1 MEKGTSL
8 TTRFISRA
16 LTEETKQEI
25 DVLVLSLLSGPLT
38 VPNFEDELK
47 DYYEIVTIDD
57 GLTLR
62 RYTSYEYKA
71 INTVL
76 RGDVWDYEVLGK
88 RTEERVKE
96 LLEYA
101 DDFSSLID
109 LFPRVKS
116 SFMTYRGTTIEEF
129 KEYGISTLEDL
140 LSLKGKFLYEKG
152 FTSTSIEESSS
163 FYNKKSGL
171 GVLRNIEVKYII
183 PEGSQD
189 GIPLIKEEISYATNE
204 MEYLLNKNSLSR
216 VVDVKLE
223 GNNAIITVVL
233 IPRQLWDKAPKEDVA
248 NHQK

>member
-1 MEKGTSL
+1 MEKGMSFETN
-8 TTRFISRA
+8 FFNKA
-16 LTEETKQEI
+16 LSEETKLEI
-25 DVLVLSLLSGPLT
+25 EELVLESQRATLT
-38 VPNFEDELK
+38 VPTFEKELK
-47 DYYEIVTIDD
+47 EYYDTVKIKDGETI
-57 GLTLR
+57 R
-62 RYTSYEYKA
+62 IYTSYQYKA
-71 INTVL
+71 INAVL
-76 RGDVWDYEVLGK
+76 RGEVWDYEVLGK
-88 RTEERVKE
+88 RTDERVKE
-96 LLEYA
+96 LLAYTEE
-101 DDFSSLID
+101 FSSLIEK
-109 LFPRVKS
+109 FPKTDS
-116 SFMTYRGTTIEEF
+116 TFMVYRGTTIEEF
-129 KEYGISTLEDL
+129 KRYGIDTLEDL

-216 VVDVKLE
+216 VVDVKIE

-233 IPRQLWDKAPKEDVA
+233 IPRQLWDKAPKEDVV